1 MLKTLL
7 FHCDRHYRPPQGM
20 TPTVKTIMRRSVLML
35 MAGLLSACASTP
47 VPNAD
52 PARAWIDLE
61 TQTGKLVMAE
71 RLDNQR
77 LQDGRYFQVTPGSH
91 ELMVRFDYEV
101 FIGGMGQFSDPQERL
116 CYLSVRYD
124 DFQPGQ
130 HYRLQARS
138 VGFNAYARLYNA
150 AGEVVAEERLVNCL
164 P

>member
-1 MLKTLL
+1 MRLFLL
-7 FHCDRHYRPPQGM
+7 
-20 TPTVKTIMRRSVLML
+20 LL

-47 VPNAD
+47 LPKPD
-52 PARAWIDLE
+52 PALAWIDLE
-61 TQTGKLVMAE
+61 TQTGRLIMAE

-77 LQDGRYFQVTPGSH
+77 LNDGRYFQVTPGSH

-101 FIGGMGQFSDPQERL
+101 FLGGMGLFSEPQERL
-116 CYLSVRYD
+116 CYLTLNYA

-138 VGFNAYARLYNA
+138 LGFNAYARLYNA
-150 AGEVVAEERLVNCL
+150 TGKVVAEERLVNCL